1 MDAQSIR
8 GKVPAGVARRAAKKG
23 KPVIAIN
30 GSLGEGADEML
41 ACGVTA
47 IYAATSGVKSMEEI
61 IMTCREDLYKT
72 TVAAIKNLSEKPAI

>member
-1 MDAQSIR
+1 MDAQSVR
-8 GKVPAGVARRAAKKG
+8 GKVPAGVAKRAAKKG

-47 IYAATSGVKSMEEI
+47 MYAATDSPKNLEELKL
-61 IMTCREDLYKT
+61 TCREDLFSI
-72 TVAAIKNLSEKPAI
+72 TVQAVKNLL